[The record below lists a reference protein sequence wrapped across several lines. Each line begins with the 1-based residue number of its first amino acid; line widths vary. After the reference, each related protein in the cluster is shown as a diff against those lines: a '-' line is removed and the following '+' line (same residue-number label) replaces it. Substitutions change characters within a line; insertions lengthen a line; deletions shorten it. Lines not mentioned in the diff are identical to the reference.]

1 MKVYTTSRGAF
12 WGGMQAFLPIIP
24 GAIPFG
30 LMYGVAAAEVGI
42 DPILGTA
49 MSIFL
54 LAGAAQLV
62 TVALLKVDAAAW
74 VIILSATIVNIRFV
88 IYSASLSSHFKQ
100 FSTTW
105 KVLLGYFVTDQP
117 YVLSIAYFNEYPD
130 SPFKNWYHFGH
141 GAALWLVWVS
151 TSAVGLVVGAIIP
164 ANWQLGFAIPLM
176 FIGLLVPMI
185 KSARLLFAGTVAA
198 IVALLAAGLPHNLG
212 LLVAVALGIIAA
224 MLYRGEEE

>member
-1 MKVYTTSRGAF
+1 MKNYQSSSAAF

-42 DPILGTA
+42 DPLLGTA

-54 LAGAAQLV
+54 LAGASQLV
-62 TVALLKVDAAAW
+62 TVALLKTDAAAW

-88 IYSASLSSHFKQ
+88 IYSASLSSHFKRY
-100 FSTTW
+100 SNAW

-130 SPFKNWYHFGH
+130 SLYKNWYHFGH
-141 GAALWLVWVS
+141 GAALWITWIT
-151 TSAVGLVVGAIIP
+151 TSAVGLIVGAVIP
-164 ANWQLGFAIPLM
+164 AEWQLGFAIPLM
-176 FIGLLVPMI
+176 FIGLLVPMV
-185 KSARLLFAGTVAA
+185 KNKRLLVGGVIAA
-198 IVALLAAGLPHNLG
+198 VTALLAAGLPHNLG
-212 LLVAVALGIIAA
+212 LVVAVFCGIITC
-224 MLYRGEEE
+224 MVYPGGDE